1 MSCVDGFDNGSFGG
15 AARAGV
21 AASFVESTPLV
32 VAAAALTDVVNW
44 TIPAGMLARN
54 GDALDIL
61 IGGTLLQ
68 SNAGAQ
74 TYFIGISLAGLA
86 LWGAVSTTYAVS
98 ANRRAHFHRF
108 TLMRTGPATV
118 TLIGDAS
125 ENNSTLLP
133 ATGVGATVTAP
144 QGGPAASSDNDPVA
158 NWSVDQ
164 ALVIAVQPSNATAT
178 WTRKAAIG
186 TLLRAP

>member
-1 MSCVDGFDNGSFGG
+1 MSCGDGFDNGSFGG

-32 VAAAALTDVVNW
+32 VAAAALTNVVNW
-44 TIPAGMLARN
+44 TIPAEMLARN
-54 GDALDIL
+54 GDAIDIL

-108 TLMRTGPATV
+108 TLMRTGP
-118 TLIGDAS
+118 I
-125 ENNSTLLP
+125 LLP

-144 QGGPAASSDNDPVA
+144 QGGPAASLDADPAA